1 MVLLEIALIVGG
13 VIFFKNRKKRAQ
25 ERAARE
31 AWYASGR
38 NQYNQPPPP
47 LPYDQV
53 PQSPR
58 HKHPAVYGS
67 NAASP
72 QPQPQPYPPIMAP
85 PNNDPYQRYEGP
97 PPSYASLRPQDA
109 ALGYERQDT
118 YGTSG
123 KRR

>member
-1 MVLLEIALIVGG
+1 MVLLEIILVIGG
-13 VIFFKNRKKRAQ
+13 VIFFKNRKKRAE

-31 AWYASGR
+31 AWYASGQR
-38 NQYNQPPPP
+38 QYSQSPP
-47 LPYDQV
+47 LPYEPQV

-58 HKHPAVYGS
+58 QKHPTVYGS

-72 QPQPQPYPPIMAP
+72 QPQQAYPPIIAP
-85 PNNDPYQRYEGP
+85 PNTDPYPRYDGP

-109 ALGYERQDT
+109 ALGYEGQDT